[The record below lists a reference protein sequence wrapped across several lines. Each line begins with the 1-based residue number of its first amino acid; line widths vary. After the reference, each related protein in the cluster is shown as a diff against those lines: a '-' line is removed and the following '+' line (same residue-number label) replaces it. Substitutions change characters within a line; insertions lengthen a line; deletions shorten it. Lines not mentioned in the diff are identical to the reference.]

1 MIRKMDYAR
10 VYELILTELSEGG
23 HDNMVEW
30 LTENP
35 PKTYNG
41 RLFSVDLAESLVEAK
56 EKMGGEFSVKLSTLD
71 SIRNYSNLRLMLDKH
86 DEGEWFE
93 QLKAVMP
100 AKVKQKIKQKVKTK
114 PPKTLT
120 ETDLFGDPDDDND
133 PCECDAEECELRAVW
148 KCKTHCSRKV
158 CGKHMLEEG
167 RREHDYTPWDCD
179 TDKFYDYIEDIPG
192 AAF

>member
-120 ETDLFGDPDDDND
+120 EIDL
-133 PCECDAEECELRAVW
+133 
-148 KCKTHCSRKV
+148 
-158 CGKHMLEEG
+158 
-167 RREHDYTPWDCD
+167 
-179 TDKFYDYIEDIPG
+179 
-192 AAF
+192 